1 MEEQENFSLILE
13 RRFKDIKEKE
23 NLKDKEKF
31 EKIVENW
38 KSNNNL
44 ALFGV

>member
-13 RRFKDIKEKE
+13 QRFKDIKERE
-23 NLKDKEKF
+23 NLKEKEKF

-38 KSNNNL
+38 KGNNL